1 MNKLKGILNG
11 KKTYVTAIVGII
23 TAVAAHLTGEMEFAD
38 TIRTVW
44 VAVIAIFVRNGITK
58 EAAK

>member
-11 KKTYVTAIVGII
+11 KKTYVTAIVGVI

-38 TIRTVW
+38 MIKTIW
-44 VAVIAIFVRNGITK
+44 VAVIAIFLRNGLTK
-58 EAAK
+58 ETAK